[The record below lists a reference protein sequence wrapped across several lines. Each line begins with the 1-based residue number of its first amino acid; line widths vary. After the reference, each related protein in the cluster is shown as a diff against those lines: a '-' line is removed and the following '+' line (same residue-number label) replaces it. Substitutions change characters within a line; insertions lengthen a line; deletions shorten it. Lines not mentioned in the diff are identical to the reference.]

1 MKILDF
7 KILQLIGFVDKS
19 SIPRNYFMGNIYKV
33 VPSND
38 VVSQKMFSTVLFSM
52 INLGRYAICRHI
64 PRNMKNGA
72 SPKLVVMIPYKSSGG
87 GECFYMTDM
96 PSSEDI
102 R

>member
-87 GECFYMTDM
+87 G
-96 PSSEDI
+96 
-102 R
+102 